1 MSRVHGE
8 PKDDEVAVADIAAN
22 VTTVQ
27 ERIAGA
33 ARRAGCDPAS
43 ITLVA
48 AAKTTSSEQVR
59 AVIEAGVVDIGENR
73 AQELLA
79 KAPVLADGPVP
90 PRWHFIGSLQRNKV
104 KALSSWVSL
113 WQSVDR
119 EPLGAE
125 IARHAPGAHVLVEVN
140 LDGEPTKAGCA
151 PDDTAHLVDAFAAHG
166 LVVDGLMAVPPAAN
180 EPRPWFALLAEL
192 GARVGVRDLSMG
204 MTQDFEVAI
213 EEGAT
218 IVRVGRALFGA
229 RPA

>member
-1 MSRVHGE
+1 M
-8 PKDDEVAVADIAAN
+8 DEVGAADIAAN
-22 VTTVQ
+22 VTVVQ
-27 ERIAGA
+27 GRIVDA
-33 ARRAGCDPAS
+33 ARRAGRDPAA

-48 AAKTTSSEQVR
+48 AAKTMSSEQVR
-59 AVIEAGVVDIGENR
+59 AVIDAGVLDIGENR

-79 KAPVLADGPVP
+79 KAPALADNPVAL
-90 PRWHFIGSLQRNKV
+90 RWHFIGSLQRNKV
-104 KALSSWVSL
+104 KSLSPWVTL

-151 PDDTAHLVDAFAAHG
+151 PGDAARLVDALAGHG
-166 LVVDGLMAVPPAAN
+166 LVVDGLMAVPPAVS
-180 EPRPWFALLAEL
+180 EPRPWFAILADL
-192 GARVGVRDLSMG
+192 AARVGVRELSMG

-218 IVRVGRALFGA
+218 IVRVGRALFGE
-229 RPA
+229 RPQ